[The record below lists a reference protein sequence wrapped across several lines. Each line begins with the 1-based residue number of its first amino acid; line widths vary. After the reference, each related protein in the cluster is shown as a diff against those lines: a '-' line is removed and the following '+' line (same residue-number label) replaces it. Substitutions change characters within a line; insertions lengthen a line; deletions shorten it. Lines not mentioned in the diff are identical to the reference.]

1 MHLVRTD
8 GWVYSTGPVYSPQL
22 HMCLRGAALWDP
34 LFWETQSW
42 RLPFVSLDV
51 VQKLIIISIGDKM
64 FPPCL
69 LFLQRRLPARWDFF
83 VKSLSRDLKETDV

>member
-1 MHLVRTD
+1 M
-8 GWVYSTGPVYSPQL
+8 
-22 HMCLRGAALWDP
+22 
-34 LFWETQSW
+34 
-42 RLPFVSLDV
+42 SLDV

-69 LFLQRRLPARWDFF
+69 LFLQRRDFF